1 MKQYLKKYISIGLAV
16 VCLFYG
22 YNFNCTSFAA
32 VNEDANGG
40 IELLAIQTY
49 KVNFVRKSSTKARA
63 TVSAQA
69 TTTTTQ
75 MKSTIILQK
84 YNSSTQSY
92 EKKGSDVKTV
102 SGNYISHEHNFTVT
116 SSGTWRIKVKL
127 YDGTTTHI
135 KYKTLS

>member
-1 MKQYLKKYISIGLAV
+1 MKRYLKKYISIGLAV
-16 VCLFYG
+16 VCLFCG
-22 YNFNCTSFAA
+22 YNFNCASFAA

>member
-1 MKQYLKKYISIGLAV
+1 MKQYFKKYMSIGLAMI
-16 VCLFYG
+16 CLFCG
-22 YNFNCTSFAA
+22 CNFNCVSFAA
-32 VNEDANGG
+32 VNGDSNSDV
-40 IELLAIQTY
+40 ELLAIQTY

-75 MKSTIILQK
+75 MKSTITLQK
-84 YNSSTQSY
+84 YNSSTQAY

-116 SSGTWRIKVKL
+116 SSGKYRIKVKI